1 MTAITFKFFCQNII
15 IDTLNNMDP
24 AATVT
29 GYELG
34 LKIEREMKL
43 PDYTDTQTLALWAG
57 EMDAYYRYAIEE
69 FGTVTNPFND
79 RHGFFKE
86 CTGYNVCLMLS
97 LSNTVRDLVDDPF
110 KVSDYRAQ
118 IIADV
123 MNVKELILQEVF

>member
-24 AATVT
+24 SAAVT

-43 PDYTDTQTLALWAG
+43 PEYMDVQTMALWAG

-86 CTGYNVCLMLS
+86 CTGYNVRVIVS
-97 LSNTVRDLVDDPF
+97 LCSSVSDRLNERF
-110 KVSDYRAQ
+110 KVSELREQ
-118 IIADV
+118 IIKEV
-123 MNVKELILQEVF
+123 MSINEVVLQEVY